1 MYYGNFFTIKVVTKK
16 IQKSK
21 ITKTLHGGLAW
32 RLSFAL
38 CITHMQDCFNYSTI
52 FNHFNSADIIVHNKI
67 IKNPAELTEKKKK
80 KKEKTTYPCT
90 WCFSIENK
98 IEARWNLQRGFLGSI
113 FMALLIVT
121 RAASDFFI
129 ACWT

>member
-1 MYYGNFFTIKVVTKK
+1 MYYGNFFTIIVVTKK

-67 IKNPAELTEKKKK
+67 IKNPAELMEKKKK
-80 KKEKTTYPCT
+80 KKK
-90 WCFSIENK
+90 K
-98 IEARWNLQRGFLGSI
+98 KKK
-113 FMALLIVT
+113 LLIHVPDVFPLKIRLKHDET
-121 RAASDFFI
+121 CRGDF
-129 ACWT
+129 